1 MQLTIRIEKCLIPT
15 SLESFRETFPS
26 FLLINIT
33 ETFFK
38 FSCNKR
44 RPSCMYNLPD
54 GINDIEDACTYED
67 QGADPAAA
75 PFLVAFRSKKCE
87 DACKHKCECVECTDC
102 NEE

>member
-1 MQLTIRIEKCLIPT
+1 
-15 SLESFRETFPS
+15 
-26 FLLINIT
+26 
-33 ETFFK
+33 
-38 FSCNKR
+38 
-44 RPSCMYNLPD
+44 MYNLPD